1 MRVRQVLPPDAIP
14 SVDDPAFGPDY
25 DGDPGD
31 EMIVLPSASPARAYP
46 VRFLHYHEIVNDR
59 VAIEGDAGPEE
70 RPVAVTWCP
79 LCGSAVVYDAVVD
92 GRELTFG
99 VSGKLADDDLVMY
112 DRETE
117 SEWKQSRGECIA
129 GAFEGT
135 VLDVLPAGMSTWEG
149 FRERYPDGVV
159 LQPPGGKSEA
169 SGPGDEPRQV
179 EYDAD
184 PYNEYFDAEGF
195 GLGAHRGQGGRDW
208 EREDIGPK
216 EVVVGIEAGGEAVGV
231 PLRAV
236 EDAGGALELAVGGRD
251 VVVFAGG
258 GGLHAFE
265 NPGYEF
271 EPDGD
276 GRFRADGTTWDGET
290 GEAVDG
296 RGLPRVPIRR
306 LFAFAWQDDHGPDAF
321 YTPGQNG

>member
-1 MRVRQVLPPDAIP
+1 MRVRQVLPRDAIP
-14 SVDDPAFGPDY
+14 SVDDPTFAPDHE
-25 DGDPGD
+25 GDPTD
-31 EMIVLPSASPARAYP
+31 EVIVLPSASAPRAYP

-59 VAIEGDAGPEE
+59 VAIESRDGGGREE

-117 SEWKQSRGECIA
+117 SEWKQSRGECIT

-135 VLDVLPAGMSTWEG
+135 VLDVLPAGMSTWER
-149 FRERYPDGVV
+149 FRERYPDAVV
-159 LQPPGGKSEA
+159 LQPPGGKSEV
-169 SGPGDEPRQV
+169 SGPGDEPREV

-184 PYNEYFDAEGF
+184 PYDDYFEAEGF
-195 GLGAHRGQGGRDW
+195 GLGAHRGQGGRDG
-208 EREDIGPK
+208 EREDIDPK
-216 EVVVGIEAGGEAVGV
+216 EVVAGIEAGDEAIGV

-236 EDAGGALELAVGGRD
+236 EEAGGALELAVGGRD

-265 NPGYEF
+265 NPGHEF
-271 EPDGD
+271 EPVGD
-276 GRFRADGTTWDGET
+276 GSFRADGTTWDGET
-290 GEAVDG
+290 GEAADG
-296 RGLPRVPIRR
+296 RELDRVPIRR
-306 LFAFAWQDDHGPDAF
+306 LFAFAWQDDHGPGAF
-321 YTPGQNG
+321 YGLD